1 MDKLTTESRDR
12 SSVIWENLEEWARGK
27 VQEFI
32 QSILEEEVTDLLGRQ
47 KSERRQ
53 GVDSPPAY
61 RNGYGKERKL
71 TMSCGTIEVRRPR
84 VRRLE
89 KRFESQL
96 LPLFARRTREVD
108 RLIPELYLHGLAAG
122 PPERL

>member
-1 MDKLTTESRDR
+1 MDKLTMESRDT
-12 SSVIWENLEEWARGK
+12 SSVIWENLEEWVRGK
-27 VQEFI
+27 AQEFI

-53 GVDSPPAY
+53 GVDSAPAF

-71 TMSCGTIEVRRPR
+71 TLSCGTIEVRRPR
-84 VRRLE
+84 VRGLE